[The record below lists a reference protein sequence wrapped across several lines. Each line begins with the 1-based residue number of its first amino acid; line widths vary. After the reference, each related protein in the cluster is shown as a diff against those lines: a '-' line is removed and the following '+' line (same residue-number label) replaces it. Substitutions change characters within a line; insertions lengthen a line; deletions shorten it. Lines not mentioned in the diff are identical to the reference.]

1 MASNL
6 HTAKDRLAADLKN
19 VVADSELLLRE
30 LTGELSEKGK
40 QARARLT
47 ATLESAKI
55 SCHDLQEKTIAGAK
69 VADEYIH
76 DNPYKTIG
84 VAFGLGILIGVLVSH
99 R

>member
-30 LTGELSEKGK
+30 LTGELSDKGK
-40 QARARLT
+40 QARARLA
-47 ATLESAKI
+47 ATLESAKGT
-55 SCHDLQEKTIAGAK
+55 CQDLQERTIAGAK

-76 DNPYKTIG
+76 DNPYKSIG
-84 VAFGLGILIGVLVSH
+84 VAFGIGILIGVLVSQ